1 MRCNRVLMSNRNFD
15 FSAVARILKAQNT
28 ANYYNRQQTVI
39 QGQTGLPYTT
49 ELLAVNPQSGNFDA
63 DSITSLHAGQ
73 QAYYFKGVPI
83 TTVLAPQTFTT
94 K

>member
-1 MRCNRVLMSNRNFD
+1 MSNRNFD
-15 FSAVARILKAQNT
+15 FSAVARILKAQNV

-63 DSITSLHAGQ
+63 DTIATVHAGQ
-73 QAYYFKGVPI
+73 PAYYFKGVPI
-83 TTVLAPQTFTT
+83 TTVLVPQTFTT